1 MLKDYGK
8 TYHSS
13 KDYRNSTS
21 IKVLNS
27 DEITAVSGGISQS
40 TQIGAQ
46 MGLIGSGVGLYAAG
60 IALAPFGAALFIG
73 TSLALTGSY
82 LYHNWP

>member
-1 MLKDYGK
+1 MLKDYSETNHTSEDNKNG
-8 TYHSS
+8 SS
-13 KDYRNSTS
+13 V
-21 IKVLNS
+21 IVLNS
-27 DEITAVSGGISQS
+27 DEMAAVNGGISQS

-46 MGLIGSGVGLYAAG
+46 MGFVGAGVGLYAAG
-60 IALAPFGAALFIG
+60 AVLAPFGAALFIG